1 MAEKALDILFVVA
14 LIVLS
19 FFVGKHSAPKTEE
32 IRTDTVQIV
41 RTDTFIVEKPTVITR
56 YVFRT
61 DTVRV
66 ITIDS
71 TGAETPSTAII
82 PIERLVYRDSTENAS
97 YEAYLSGY
105 MTALDSIVINCRQT
119 ETIITK
125 IEREKASRF
134 GIGVQLGVGI
144 SPKGM
149 AAPYFGVGIQYNLFQ
164 K

>member
-1 MAEKALDILFVVA
+1 MLNKVIDIVFVAILIALAFMA
-14 LIVLS
+14 
-19 FFVGKHSAPKTEE
+19 GRHSAPDTEI
-32 IRTDTVQIV
+32 IRTDTVRIE
-41 RTDTFIVEKPTVITR
+41 RTDTMIVEKPTEITR

-71 TGAETPSTAII
+71 VGAETPSTAII
-82 PIERLVYRDSTENAS
+82 PIERTIYRDSTENAS

-105 MTALDSIVINCRQT
+105 RTALDSIVINCRQT
-119 ETIITK
+119 ETVIMK
-125 IEREKASRF
+125 VERIKPSRI
-134 GIGVQLGVGI
+134 GMGVQLGVGF

-149 AAPYFGVGIQYNLFQ
+149 AAPYIGVGIQYNIFQ